1 MTASVNAGPA
11 AAGTGPAAL
20 LAAAGVPLAAA
31 GLAAAFHGP
40 RSAHWRRLAV
50 THGTLGLAAL
60 VAQPS
65 VRPGRLTRHD
75 ALAAAGLSAGILLV
89 GSFADARARGSVDR
103 VADDAAALR
112 DLSKVIGPA
121 RMCAYLALVVAP
133 GEELFWRGLLQDRL
147 TGRYGTGRAAV
158 LTSALY
164 TAAHVATG
172 NTAVTGAAMG
182 MGSTLSF
189 MRARGAGVGR
199 LALAHALWVVPTL
212 LRERARGPA
221 GSAGGGAVTGAGPD
235 DVDGEGERDMAAF
248 RHSTA
253 TGREVSRWSRWVQ
266 LVNNVAHVALYERTN
281 GRLGKRMLGNQV
293 GILTTLRPQGG
304 DPYSVPLFTF
314 PDGEDVVV
322 VASYRGSVHH
332 PRWYRNLLANP
343 DAVLRVGGRVRPVR
357 ATVMEGEERAE
368 WWQRIVGRFQGYAEY
383 QRRTSRELPL
393 VRLTPRPDAE

>member
-1 MTASVNAGPA
+1 M
-11 AAGTGPAAL
+11 
-20 LAAAGVPLAAA
+20 PLAAA

-40 RSAHWRRLAV
+40 RSAHWRRLAL

-75 ALAAAGLSAGILLV
+75 TLAAAAMSAGILLA
-89 GSFADARARGSVDR
+89 GSFADARTRGSVER

-112 DLSKVIGPA
+112 DLSQVIGPA

-189 MRARGAGVGR
+189 LRARGAGVGR
-199 LALAHALWVVPTL
+199 LALTHALWVVPTL
-212 LRERARGPA
+212 LRERARGPV
-221 GSAGGGAVTGAGPD
+221 GSAGAGAVTGAGPENL
-235 DVDGEGERDMAAF
+235 DGEGERDIANMADMAAF
-248 RHSTA
+248 RHGTA
-253 TGREVSRWSRWVQ
+253 TGRKVSRWSRWVQ
-266 LVNNVAHVALYERTN
+266 RVNNVAHVALYERTN

-293 GILTTLRPQGG
+293 GILTTRRPQGG

-332 PRWYRNLLANP
+332 PRWYRNLLADP
-343 DAVLRVGGRVRPVR
+343 DAALRVGGRVRPVR
-357 ATVMEGEERAE
+357 ATVMEGDERAE
-368 WWQRIVGRFQGYAEY
+368 WWQRIVDGFQGYAEY

>member
-11 AAGTGPAAL
+11 AAGTSPAEL

-40 RSAHWRRLAV
+40 RSAHWRRLAL

-75 ALAAAGLSAGILLV
+75 TLAAAAMSAGILLA
-89 GSFADARARGSVDR
+89 GSFADARTRGSVER

-112 DLSKVIGPA
+112 DLSQVIGPA

-189 MRARGAGVGR
+189 LRARGAGVGR
-199 LALAHALWVVPTL
+199 LALTHALWVVPTL
-212 LRERARGPA
+212 LRERARGVPW
-221 GSAGGGAVTGAGPD
+221 GAPGP
-235 DVDGEGERDMAAF
+235 
-248 RHSTA
+248 
-253 TGREVSRWSRWVQ
+253 GR
-266 LVNNVAHVALYERTN
+266 
-281 GRLGKRMLGNQV
+281 
-293 GILTTLRPQGG
+293 
-304 DPYSVPLFTF
+304 
-314 PDGEDVVV
+314 
-322 VASYRGSVHH
+322 
-332 PRWYRNLLANP
+332 
-343 DAVLRVGGRVRPVR
+343 
-357 ATVMEGEERAE
+357 
-368 WWQRIVGRFQGYAEY
+368 
-383 QRRTSRELPL
+383 
-393 VRLTPRPDAE
+393 